1 MARCNCSGTT
11 CSCKIVG
18 GYKTTVTGTGT
29 SADPYVIARDTS
41 NDTIAPQVSFVDTT
55 TVDFTILGAGTTADP
70 LLVRAAVVL
79 VAPNGSK
86 WTVAVSNAGVLS
98 AVAV

>member
-1 MARCNCSGTT
+1 MARCNCSGST

-29 SADPYVIARDTS
+29 AADPYVVARDTT
-41 NDTIAPQVSFVDTT
+41 NDTIQQQISFVDTT
-55 TVDFTILGAGTTADP
+55 TVDFTVVGGGTTVDP
-70 LLVRAAVVL
+70 LIVRAAVVL

-86 WTVAVSNAGVLS
+86 WSLAVSNAGVLS
-98 AVAV
+98 AVAI